1 MNLLNSRTYI
11 SLSTSL
17 LTIKHTWKLRW
28 VFFLASIST
37 VLSIPIIAKDGFGVG
52 PAIGVGAFGFAIS
65 IASIV
70 VELRKIKANN
80 DRLLFVPSPIFDH
93 PDLSLSPW
101 LERNGYSLHG
111 KEAGMTV
118 QSDSVNKYL
127 AAGGDVGFNISKN
140 YWKATQEI
148 TLDWRSKLL
157 SEARGLNRIVFDSK
171 KIRLVEDLQ
180 MTSNGELKVVE
191 FQPTRYL
198 EGFWTNEIASR
209 DLKADSRTIFHGHTL
224 FLHDDVV
231 SPLEHS
237 DCANFLGV
245 STLLIGNGSLLPLV
259 RQSARSAQSASLAA
273 PSGSGSVD
281 LEDIH
286 PGDKTLGQII
296 CRGAEREM
304 REEMGLADD
313 VQIKSQMIGFSRT
326 MSRGGKPEFFCV
338 SWLESR
344 NEKIELS
351 KVEKLFTHHADGI
364 PVDWG
369 QAPAEIA
376 AHLLKVSASNRAT
389 YSYPLQWALE
399 LFAEALVSAPESAPF
414 RQALKIHQ

>member
-1 MNLLNSRTYI
+1 MNLMNSRTYI

-28 VFFLASIST
+28 VFFLGSIST
-37 VLSIPIIAKDGFGVG
+37 VLSIPIIVKDGFGVG
-52 PAIGVGAFGFAIS
+52 AAIGVGAFGFIVS

-70 VELRKIKANN
+70 VEMRKIRANN

-93 PDLSLSPW
+93 PDLRLDPW
-101 LERNGYSLHG
+101 LERIGYSMRG
-111 KEAGMTV
+111 KEAAMTV
-118 QSDSVNKYL
+118 QSEAVNKFL
-127 AAGGDVGFNISKN
+127 AAGGDAGFTLSKN

-157 SEARGLNRIVFDSK
+157 SEARGLNQIIFDSK
-171 KIRLVEDLQ
+171 KIRLAQDLKF
-180 MTSNGELKVVE
+180 SRDGGLEVVE

-231 SPLEHS
+231 SPLQHS

-286 PGDKTLGQII
+286 PGDTTLGQII

-304 REEMGLADD
+304 REEMGLAED

-364 PVDWG
+364 SVDWG
-369 QAPAEIA
+369 QSPADIA
-376 AHLLKVSASNRAT
+376 AQLLKVSSENKAT

-399 LFAEALVSAPESAPF
+399 LFADALVSAPENAPF
-414 RQALKIHQ
+414 RQALKVHQ

>member
-1 MNLLNSRTYI
+1 MNSRTYI

-28 VFFLASIST
+28 IFFLGSLSA
-37 VLSIPIIAKDGFGVG
+37 VLSAPIILKDGFGVG
-52 PAIGVGAFGFAIS
+52 PAVGVGAFGFIVS
-65 IASIV
+65 IASII

-80 DRLLFVPSPIFDH
+80 NRLLFVPSPVFDH
-93 PDLSLSPW
+93 PDLRLDPW
-101 LERNGYSLHG
+101 LQRNGYLIHG
-111 KEAGMTV
+111 KDAAMTV
-118 QSDSVNKYL
+118 HSEAVNRYL
-127 AAGGDVGFNISKN
+127 SSGGDVGFNVSKN

-157 SEARGLNRIVFDSK
+157 SEARGLNRIIFDSK
-171 KIRLVEDLQ
+171 KIRLTEDLQ
-180 MTSNGELKVVE
+180 MSHDGQLKLVEL
-191 FQPTRYL
+191 QPTRYL

-224 FLHDDVV
+224 FLHKDEVA
-231 SPLEHS
+231 PLQHS

-281 LEDIH
+281 LEDIES
-286 PGDKTLGQII
+286 GDITLGQVI

-304 REEMGLADD
+304 REELGLADE

-351 KVEKLFTHHADGI
+351 KVEKLFTHHTDGI

-369 QAPAEIA
+369 QSPEEIA
-376 AHLLKVSASNRAT
+376 AHLLRVSAQNKAT

-399 LFAEALVSAPESAPF
+399 FFADALVSAPESAPF
-414 RQALKIHQ
+414 RQALKVHQ

>member
-1 MNLLNSRTYI
+1 MNLMNSRSYI

-28 VFFLASIST
+28 IFFLGVIST
-37 VLSIPIIAKDGFGVG
+37 VASIPFSFGES
-52 PAIGVGAFGFAIS
+52 AGAALLVTVFGGLVS
-65 IASIV
+65 VTSIV
-70 VELRKIKANN
+70 VELKKIKANN
-80 DRLLFVPSPIFDH
+80 DRLLFVPSPVFNH
-93 PDLSLSPW
+93 PDLRLDPW
-101 LERNGYSLHG
+101 LERKGYRLRD
-111 KEAGMTV
+111 KELSMTV
-118 QSDSVNKYL
+118 QSEAVNKLL
-127 AAGGDVGFNISKN
+127 ASGADAGFEISGN
-140 YWKATQEI
+140 YWKAPSEI

-157 SEARGLNRIVFDSK
+157 SEARGLNRIIFDSK

-180 MTSNGELKVVE
+180 VGALGDLVTVQL
-191 FQPTRYL
+191 QPTRYL

-224 FLHDDVV
+224 FLHKDLV

-245 STLLIGNGSLLPLV
+245 STLLIGNGSMLPLV

-281 LEDIH
+281 LEDIKT
-286 PGDKTLGQII
+286 GDTTIGQII

-313 VQIKSQMIGFSRT
+313 VRIKSQMIGFTRT

-344 NEKIELS
+344 NLKVELS

-369 QAPAEIA
+369 QAPEDIA
-376 AHLLKVSASNRAT
+376 AHLLMVSAENKAT
-389 YSYPLQWALE
+389 CSYALQWALQ
-399 LFAEALVSAPESAPF
+399 LFADALVSAPADAPF
-414 RQALKIHQ
+414 RMALQPVS

>member
-1 MNLLNSRTYI
+1 M
-11 SLSTSL
+11 
-17 LTIKHTWKLRW
+17 
-28 VFFLASIST
+28 ASIPFS
-37 VLSIPIIAKDGFGVG
+37 FGES
-52 PAIGVGAFGFAIS
+52 AGAALLVTIFGGLVS
-65 IASIV
+65 VTSIV

-80 DRLLFVPSPIFDH
+80 DRLLFVPSPVFSH
-93 PDLSLSPW
+93 PDLRLDPW
-101 LERNGYSLHG
+101 LERKGYRLRDSELS
-111 KEAGMTV
+111 MTV
-118 QSDSVNKYL
+118 QSEAVNKML
-127 AAGGDVGFNISKN
+127 ASGADVGFEISGS
-140 YWKATQEI
+140 YWKAPSEI

-157 SEARGLNRIVFDSK
+157 SEARGLHRIIFDSK

-180 MTSNGELKVVE
+180 IGALGELMTVQL
-191 FQPTRYL
+191 QPTKYL

-209 DLKADSRTIFHGHTL
+209 DLKAESRTIFHGHTL
-224 FLHDDVV
+224 FIHDDKVA
-231 SPLEHS
+231 PLDRSH
-237 DCANFLGV
+237 CANFLGV

-281 LEDIH
+281 LEDIKS
-286 PGDKTLGQII
+286 GDTTIGQVI

-313 VQIKSQMIGFSRT
+313 VKIKSQMIGFTRT

-344 NEKIELS
+344 NATIELS

-369 QAPAEIA
+369 QSSEEIA
-376 AHLLKVSASNRAT
+376 AHLLKISAENKAT
-389 YSYPLQWALE
+389 YSYALQWALE
-399 LFAEALVSAPESAPF
+399 LFADALISAPADAPF
-414 RQALKIHQ
+414 RQALALHR